1 MVLSTN
7 NGGEAVKTT
16 VDGDGDGGGGG
27 GVVKW
32 ESLFSKIVLRVLLV
46 EADDSTR
53 QIIAALLRK
62 CSYKVAAVSD
72 GLKAWEL
79 LKGKPHSIDLILT
92 EADLPSISGFALLTL
107 IMEHDVCKNIP
118 VIMMST
124 EDSISNVYKCM
135 LRGAADY
142 LVKPIRRNELRN
154 LWQHVWRRRSSSN
167 GGSSPQDESVGQQK
181 VEATAENNA
190 ASDHSSGS
198 MRCVLRNKD
207 SFEKG
212 SDAQSSCTKPDME
225 TESETVEFMQ
235 DLSQAAWK
243 KSPQNDANVQNRE
256 AYANFGEGFA
266 MGVCTEVS
274 RATNQ
279 PKIQRKVTCVSNEA
293 SDVSSPKRA
302 INFMGASNNYIAL
315 NNGTDMFV
323 SSPSLDLSLRRSHN
337 VVENEVTEERCTL
350 RPSDSSAFTRYTHR
364 SMVPVQVQQTLVS
377 NDFDQPKESGSN
389 SEKNYSHNVTSYKSN
404 APDPLFNT
412 QNVASFVADQQRAV
426 PVSVKGIMFNNLCT
440 NYGSVVPIY
449 CTQSGPSPTATPN
462 SASRP
467 EATFQKNVFYQ
478 NFENSEQLY
487 HQFGQKTNNSTYK
500 PKQDHVMD
508 SVDDRGHVSPTT
520 DQSTSSGFCNGAVM
534 SQFNGMG
541 YGSGCGSNGNADQL
555 GVINTGAESKNKEGY
570 FTPNGSSHRLSLRE
584 AALNKFRLKRKDR
597 CYEKKVRYESRK
609 KLAEQRPRVKGQFV
623 RQVHTLVENENNGGS
638 SFDS

>member
-1 MVLSTN
+1 MDLC
-7 NGGEAVKTT
+7 
-16 VDGDGDGGGGG
+16 
-27 GVVKW
+27 
-32 ESLFSKIVLRVLLV
+32 FSYI
-46 EADDSTR
+46 
-53 QIIAALLRK
+53 
-62 CSYKVAAVSD
+62 VAAVSD

-107 IMEHDVCKNIP
+107 IMEHDVCKSIL

-124 EDSISNVYKCM
+124 EDSVSNVYKCM

-167 GGSSPQDESVGQQK
+167 GGSSRQDESVGQQN

-198 MRCVLRNKD
+198 MRCVPRNKD

-212 SDAQSSCTKPDME
+212 SDAHSSCTKPDME

-243 KSPQNDANVQNRE
+243 KSPQNDANVQNCE

-279 PKIQRKVTCVSNEA
+279 PKIQRKVTCVTNEA

-350 RPSDSSAFTRYTHR
+350 RPSDSSAVTWYTHR

-449 CTQSGPSPTATPN
+449 VHSQ
-462 SASRP
+462 
-467 EATFQKNVFYQ
+467 
-478 NFENSEQLY
+478 NSEQLY

-508 SVDDRGHVSPTT
+508 SVDDRGHVAISA
-520 DQSTSSGFCNGAVM
+520 S
-534 SQFNGMG
+534 
-541 YGSGCGSNGNADQL
+541 
-555 GVINTGAESKNKEGY
+555 NTGGAWDNAKKYIEAGASEHARSLGPK
-570 FTPNGSSHRLSLRE
+570 GSDCHMAAVIGDTIGDPLKDTSGLSLNILIKLM
-584 AALNKFRLKRKDR
+584 A
-597 CYEKKVRYESRK
+597 VESLVFAPFFATHGGILF
-609 KLAEQRPRVKGQFV
+609 KLF
-623 RQVHTLVENENNGGS
+623 
-638 SFDS
+638 